1 MKMRVNIENMT
12 RQATRIMSGQ
22 YKDLYSFSLTEL
34 VDMLK
39 ELKRYHE
46 AGNSKEALDAFF
58 EIYVFDKN
66 QAQQ

>member
-1 MKMRVNIENMT
+1 MRINIENMT

-34 VDMLK
+34 IGNLK
-39 ELKRYHE
+39 ELKLHHE

-58 EIYVFDKN
+58 ESYVFDEN
-66 QAQQ
+66 QG